1 LIAKKFKQW
10 YASKKYKGKH
20 VLLEWLLDVSQII
33 IADIVLSGD
42 NALIIGMA
50 ASAVSEEHRKKVI
63 FIGLMAAAV
72 LRILFALVA
81 SYLISI
87 PGLLLLGGLL
97 LFWVCWKF
105 YQDIKEFS
113 SSKED
118 GTKLKNDVSGKG
130 LKAAL
135 TTIIIADV
143 SMSLDNVI
151 AITAIAR
158 EDKTLLILG
167 IAFAILLMAFF
178 ATAIVKLLTKFRW
191 LSYLGLAFLIY
202 LSSKMTFD
210 GWLQIYP
217 YLKMNL

>member
-1 LIAKKFKQW
+1 
-10 YASKKYKGKH
+10 
-20 VLLEWLLDVSQII
+20 LLEWVLDVTQII

-50 ASAVSEEHRKKVI
+50 AAAVPEESRKKVI

-105 YQDIKEFS
+105 YNDIKEFS
-113 SSKED
+113 STDEEKE
-118 GTKLKNDVSGKG
+118 KLEKDVSGKG
-130 LKAAL
+130 LKGAL
-135 TTIIIADV
+135 ITIIIADI

-158 EDKTLLILG
+158 DNKTLLVLG
-167 IAFAILLMAFF
+167 IAFAILIMALF
-178 ATAIVKLLTKFRW
+178 ATAIVKLLTRFKW
-191 LSYLGLAFLIY
+191 LSYLGLVFLVY
-202 LSSKMTFD
+202 LSSKMTLD

-217 YLKMNL
+217 FISEYL

>member
-1 LIAKKFKQW
+1 MLDW
-10 YASKKYKGKH
+10 
-20 VLLEWLLDVSQII
+20 VLDVSQII

-50 ASAVSEEHRKKVI
+50 ASAVPEESRKKVI

-72 LRILFALVA
+72 LRVLFALVA

-87 PGLLLLGGLL
+87 PGLLLLGGIL

-105 YQDIKEFS
+105 YGDIKEFS
-113 SSKED
+113 SSDED
-118 GTKLKNDVSGKG
+118 KNKLQKDVSGKG
-130 LKAAL
+130 MKAAL
-135 TTIIIADV
+135 ITIIIADV

-158 EDKTLLILG
+158 DNKTLLILG
-167 IAFAILLMAFF
+167 IAFAILIMALF
-178 ATAIVKLLTKFRW
+178 ATAIVKLLTKFKW
-191 LSYLGLAFLIY
+191 LSYLGLIFLVY

-210 GWLQIYP
+210 GWLQLYP
-217 YLKMNL
+217 FIQS

>member
-1 LIAKKFKQW
+1 M
-10 YASKKYKGKH
+10 
-20 VLLEWLLDVSQII
+20 LEWILDVSQII

-50 ASAVSEEHRKKVI
+50 ASAVPEESRKKVI
-63 FIGLMAAAV
+63 FIGLMAAAI
-72 LRILFALVA
+72 LRVLFALVA

-105 YQDIKEFS
+105 YGDIKEFS
-113 SSKED
+113 SNNVEKA
-118 GTKLKNDVSGKG
+118 KLQKDVSGKG
-130 LKAAL
+130 IKAAL
-135 TTIIIADV
+135 ITIIIADV

-158 EDKTLLILG
+158 DNKTLLILG
-167 IAFAILLMAFF
+167 IAFAILIMALF
-178 ATAIVKLLTKFRW
+178 ATAIVKLLTKFKW
-191 LSYLGLAFLIY
+191 LSYLGLIFLVY

-210 GWLQIYP
+210 GWLQLYP
-217 YLKMNL
+217 LLQS

>member
-1 LIAKKFKQW
+1 MLIIRKF
-10 YASKKYKGKH
+10 GDLD
-20 VLLEWLLDVSQII
+20 LLEWILDVTQII

-50 ASAVSEEHRKKVI
+50 AAAVPEESRKKVI

-72 LRILFALVA
+72 LRILFALIA

-105 YQDIKEFS
+105 YNDIKEFS
-113 SSKED
+113 SSEDDKE
-118 GTKLKNDVSGKG
+118 KIQKDVSGKG
-130 LKAAL
+130 LKGAL
-135 TTIIIADV
+135 ITIIIADI

-158 EDKTLLILG
+158 DNKTLLILG
-167 IAFAILLMAFF
+167 IAFAILIMALF
-178 ATAIVKLLTKFRW
+178 ATAIVKLLTKFKW
-191 LSYLGLAFLIY
+191 LSYLGLAC
-202 LSSKMTFD
+202 K
-210 GWLQIYP
+210 
-217 YLKMNL
+217 LKKQDLNMITI

>member
-1 LIAKKFKQW
+1 M
-10 YASKKYKGKH
+10 
-20 VLLEWLLDVSQII
+20 LEWVLDVSQII

-50 ASAVSEEHRKKVI
+50 ASAVPEENRKKVI

-72 LRILFALVA
+72 LRVLFALVA

-87 PGLLLLGGLL
+87 PGLLLLGGIL

-105 YQDIKEFS
+105 YGDIKEFS
-113 SSKED
+113 SNDED
-118 GTKLKNDVSGKG
+118 KDKLKKDVSGKG
-130 LKAAL
+130 MKAAL
-135 TTIIIADV
+135 ITIIIADV

-158 EDKTLLILG
+158 DNKTLLILG
-167 IAFAILLMAFF
+167 IAFAILIMALF
-178 ATAIVKLLTKFRW
+178 ATAIVKLLTKFKW
-191 LSYLGLAFLIY
+191 LSYLGLIFLVY

-210 GWLQIYP
+210 GWLQLYP
-217 YLKMNL
+217 FIQS

>member
-1 LIAKKFKQW
+1 M
-10 YASKKYKGKH
+10 
-20 VLLEWLLDVSQII
+20 LEWILDVTQII

-50 ASAVSEEHRKKVI
+50 AAAVPEESRKKVI

-105 YQDIKEFS
+105 YNDIKEFS
-113 SSKED
+113 SSDEEKE
-118 GTKLKNDVSGKG
+118 KLQKDVTGKG
-130 LKAAL
+130 LRGAL
-135 TTIIIADV
+135 ITIIIADI

-158 EDKTLLILG
+158 DNKTLLILG
-167 IAFAILLMAFF
+167 IAFAILIMALF
-178 ATAIVKLLTKFRW
+178 ATAIVKLLTKFKW
-191 LSYLGLAFLIY
+191 LSYLGLTFLVY
-202 LSSKMTFD
+202 LSSKMTLD

-217 YLKMNL
+217 YINNYL

>member
-1 LIAKKFKQW
+1 M
-10 YASKKYKGKH
+10 
-20 VLLEWLLDVSQII
+20 LEWVLDVIQII
-33 IADIVLSGD
+33 VADIVLSGD

-50 ASAVSEEHRKKVI
+50 AASVPEESRKKVI
-63 FIGLMAAAV
+63 FIGLMAAAI

-105 YQDIKEFS
+105 YNDIKEFS
-113 SSKED
+113 SSDEEKE
-118 GTKLKNDVSGKG
+118 KLQKDVSGKG
-130 LKAAL
+130 LKGAL
-135 TTIIIADV
+135 ITIIIADI

-158 EDKTLLILG
+158 ENKTLLILG
-167 IAFAILLMAFF
+167 IAFAILIMALF
-178 ATAIVKLLTKFRW
+178 ATAIVKLLTKFKW
-191 LSYLGLAFLIY
+191 LSYLGLTFLVY
-202 LSSKMTFD
+202 LSSKMTLD

-217 YLKMNL
+217 YIKNYL

>member
-1 LIAKKFKQW
+1 M
-10 YASKKYKGKH
+10 
-20 VLLEWLLDVSQII
+20 LEWILDVTQII

-50 ASAVSEEHRKKVI
+50 AAAVPEESRKKVI
-63 FIGLMAAAV
+63 FIGVMAAAV

-105 YQDIKEFS
+105 YNDIKEFS
-113 SSKED
+113 SSDEEKE
-118 GTKLKNDVSGKG
+118 KLQKDVTGKG
-130 LKAAL
+130 LRGAL
-135 TTIIIADV
+135 ITIIIADI

-158 EDKTLLILG
+158 DNKTLLILG
-167 IAFAILLMAFF
+167 IAFAILIMALF
-178 ATAIVKLLTKFRW
+178 ATAIVKLLTKFKW
-191 LSYLGLAFLIY
+191 LSYLGLAFLFY
-202 LSSKMTFD
+202 LSSKMTLD

-217 YLKMNL
+217 YINNYL

>member
-1 LIAKKFKQW
+1 M
-10 YASKKYKGKH
+10 
-20 VLLEWLLDVSQII
+20 LEWILDVTQII

-50 ASAVSEEHRKKVI
+50 AAAVPEESRKKVI

-105 YQDIKEFS
+105 YGDIKEFS
-113 SSKED
+113 SGNDDKE
-118 GTKLKNDVSGKG
+118 KLEKDISGKG
-130 LKAAL
+130 IKGAL
-135 TTIIIADV
+135 ITIIIADV

-158 EDKTLLILG
+158 DNKTLLILG
-167 IAFAILLMAFF
+167 IAFAILIMALF
-178 ATAIVKLLTKFRW
+178 ATAIVKLLTKFKW
-191 LSYLGLAFLIY
+191 LSYLGLTFLVY

-210 GWLQIYP
+210 GWIQLYP
-217 YLKMNL
+217 LLRDLSMIPTI

>member
-1 LIAKKFKQW
+1 M
-10 YASKKYKGKH
+10 
-20 VLLEWLLDVSQII
+20 LEWILDVTQII

-50 ASAVSEEHRKKVI
+50 AAAVPEESRKKVI

-105 YQDIKEFS
+105 YNDIKEFS
-113 SSKED
+113 STDEEKQ
-118 GTKLKNDVSGKG
+118 KLEKDVSGKG
-130 LKAAL
+130 LKGAL
-135 TTIIIADV
+135 ITIIIADI

-158 EDKTLLILG
+158 DNKTLLILG
-167 IAFAILLMAFF
+167 IAFAILIMALF
-178 ATAIVKLLTKFRW
+178 ATAIVKLLTKFKW
-191 LSYLGLAFLIY
+191 LSYLGLIFLVY
-202 LSSKMTFD
+202 LSSKMTLD

-217 YLKMNL
+217 YINDYL

>member
-1 LIAKKFKQW
+1 M
-10 YASKKYKGKH
+10 
-20 VLLEWLLDVSQII
+20 LEWILDVTQII

-50 ASAVSEEHRKKVI
+50 AAAVPEESRKKVI
-63 FIGLMAAAV
+63 FIGLMAAAL

-105 YQDIKEFS
+105 YNDIKEFS
-113 SSKED
+113 STDEEKE
-118 GTKLKNDVSGKG
+118 KLEKDVSGKG
-130 LKAAL
+130 LKGAL
-135 TTIIIADV
+135 ITIIIADI

-158 EDKTLLILG
+158 DNKTLLVLG
-167 IAFAILLMAFF
+167 IAFAILIMALF
-178 ATAIVKLLTKFRW
+178 ATAIVKLLTRFKW
-191 LSYLGLAFLIY
+191 LSYLGLVFLVY
-202 LSSKMTFD
+202 LSSKMTLD

-217 YLKMNL
+217 FISE

>member
-1 LIAKKFKQW
+1 MDW
-10 YASKKYKGKH
+10 
-20 VLLEWLLDVSQII
+20 VLDVSQII

-50 ASAVSEEHRKKVI
+50 ASAVPEESRKKVI

-72 LRILFALVA
+72 LRVLFALVA

-87 PGLLLLGGLL
+87 PGLLLLGGIL

-105 YQDIKEFS
+105 YGDIKEFS
-113 SSKED
+113 SSDED
-118 GTKLKNDVSGKG
+118 KDKLQKDVSGKG
-130 LKAAL
+130 MKAAL
-135 TTIIIADV
+135 ITIIIADV

-158 EDKTLLILG
+158 DNKTLLILG
-167 IAFAILLMAFF
+167 IAFAILIMALF
-178 ATAIVKLLTKFRW
+178 ATAIVKLLTKFKW
-191 LSYLGLAFLIY
+191 LSYLGLIFLVY

-210 GWLQIYP
+210 GWLQLYP
-217 YLKMNL
+217 FIQS

>member
-1 LIAKKFKQW
+1 M
-10 YASKKYKGKH
+10 
-20 VLLEWLLDVSQII
+20 LEWILDVSQII

-50 ASAVSEEHRKKVI
+50 ASAVPEESRKKVI

-72 LRILFALVA
+72 LRVLFALVA

-87 PGLLLLGGLL
+87 PGLLLLGGIL

-105 YQDIKEFS
+105 YGDIKEFS
-113 SSKED
+113 SNDED
-118 GTKLKNDVSGKG
+118 KDKLKKDVSGKG
-130 LKAAL
+130 MKAAL
-135 TTIIIADV
+135 ITIIIADV

-158 EDKTLLILG
+158 DNKTLLILG
-167 IAFAILLMAFF
+167 IAFAILIMALF
-178 ATAIVKLLTKFRW
+178 ATAIVKLLTKFKW
-191 LSYLGLAFLIY
+191 LSYLGLIFLLY

-210 GWLQIYP
+210 GWLQLYP
-217 YLKMNL
+217 FIQS

>member
-1 LIAKKFKQW
+1 M
-10 YASKKYKGKH
+10 
-20 VLLEWLLDVSQII
+20 LEWILDVSQII

-50 ASAVSEEHRKKVI
+50 ASAVPEESRRKVI
-63 FIGLMAAAV
+63 FIGLMAAAI
-72 LRILFALVA
+72 LRVLFALVA

-105 YQDIKEFS
+105 YGDIKEFS
-113 SSKED
+113 SNNEEKE
-118 GTKLKNDVSGKG
+118 KLKKDVSGKG
-130 LKAAL
+130 IKAAL
-135 TTIIIADV
+135 ITIIIADV

-158 EDKTLLILG
+158 DNKTLLILG
-167 IAFAILLMAFF
+167 IAFAILIMALF
-178 ATAIVKLLTKFRW
+178 ATAIVKLLTKFKW
-191 LSYLGLAFLIY
+191 LSYLGLIFLVY

-210 GWLQIYP
+210 GWLQLYP
-217 YLKMNL
+217 FLQS

>member
-1 LIAKKFKQW
+1 LT
-10 YASKKYKGKH
+10 
-20 VLLEWLLDVSQII
+20 EWLLEILQII

-50 ASAVSEEHRKKVI
+50 ASAVPEQHRKKVI

-113 SSKED
+113 SNDED
-118 GTKLKNDVSGKG
+118 KNKLQKDVSGKG
-130 LKAAL
+130 LKGAL
-135 TTIIIADV
+135 VTIIVADV

-158 EDKTLLILG
+158 DNTTLLILG
-167 IAFAILLMAFF
+167 IGFAILLMAFF
-178 ATAIVKLLTKFRW
+178 ATAIVKLLTKFKW
-191 LSYLGLAFLIY
+191 LSYLGLIFLVY

-210 GWLQIYP
+210 GWLQLLP
-217 YLKMNL
+217 FLN

>member
-1 LIAKKFKQW
+1 MT
-10 YASKKYKGKH
+10 
-20 VLLEWLLDVSQII
+20 EWLLEILQII

-50 ASAVSEEHRKKVI
+50 ASAVPEQYRKKVI
-63 FIGLMAAAV
+63 FIGLMAAAL

-105 YQDIKEFS
+105 YLDIKEFS
-113 SSKED
+113 SNKEND
-118 GTKLKNDVSGKG
+118 EKLKNEVSGKG

-135 TTIIIADV
+135 ITIIIADV

-158 EDKTLLILG
+158 DDKTLLILG

-178 ATAIVKLLTKFRW
+178 ATAIVNLLTKFRW

-202 LSSKMTFD
+202 LSGKMTFD
-210 GWLQIYP
+210 GWLQVYP
-217 YLKMNL
+217 LLIA

>member
-1 LIAKKFKQW
+1 LT
-10 YASKKYKGKH
+10 
-20 VLLEWLLDVSQII
+20 EWLLEILQII

-50 ASAVSEEHRKKVI
+50 ASAVPEQHRKKVI

-113 SSKED
+113 LNKED
-118 GTKLKNDVSGKG
+118 DEKLKNDVSGKG

-135 TTIIIADV
+135 ITIIIADV

-158 EDKTLLILG
+158 DNTTLLILG
-167 IAFAILLMAFF
+167 IGFAILLMAFF
-178 ATAIVKLLTKFRW
+178 ATAIVKLLTKFKW
-191 LSYLGLAFLIY
+191 LSYLGLIFLVY

-210 GWLQIYP
+210 GWLQLLP
-217 YLKMNL
+217 FLN

>member
-1 LIAKKFKQW
+1 
-10 YASKKYKGKH
+10 
-20 VLLEWLLDVSQII
+20 LLEWILDVSQII

-50 ASAVSEEHRKKVI
+50 ASAVPEESRKKVI

-72 LRILFALVA
+72 LRVLFALVA

-87 PGLLLLGGLL
+87 PGLLLLGGIL

-105 YQDIKEFS
+105 YGDIKEFS
-113 SSKED
+113 SSDEGKD
-118 GTKLKNDVSGKG
+118 KLQKDVSGKG
-130 LKAAL
+130 MKAAL
-135 TTIIIADV
+135 ITIIIADV

-158 EDKTLLILG
+158 DNKTLLILG
-167 IAFAILLMAFF
+167 IAFAILIMALF
-178 ATAIVKLLTKFRW
+178 ATAIVKLLTKFKW
-191 LSYLGLAFLIY
+191 ISYLGLIFLVY

-210 GWLQIYP
+210 GWLQLYP
-217 YLKMNL
+217 FIQS

>member
-1 LIAKKFKQW
+1 M
-10 YASKKYKGKH
+10 
-20 VLLEWLLDVSQII
+20 LEWILDVSQII

-50 ASAVSEEHRKKVI
+50 ASAVPEESRRKVI
-63 FIGLMAAAV
+63 FIGLMAAAI
-72 LRILFALVA
+72 LRVLFALVA

-105 YQDIKEFS
+105 YGDIKEFS
-113 SSKED
+113 SNNEGKE
-118 GTKLKNDVSGKG
+118 KLQKDVSGKG
-130 LKAAL
+130 IKAAL
-135 TTIIIADV
+135 ITIIIADV

-158 EDKTLLILG
+158 DNKTLLIFG
-167 IAFAILLMAFF
+167 IAFAILIMALF
-178 ATAIVKLLTKFRW
+178 ATAIVKLLTKFKW
-191 LSYLGLAFLIY
+191 LSYLGLIFLVY

-210 GWLQIYP
+210 GWLQLYP
-217 YLKMNL
+217 FLQS

>member
-1 LIAKKFKQW
+1 M
-10 YASKKYKGKH
+10 
-20 VLLEWLLDVSQII
+20 LEWILDVSQII

-50 ASAVSEEHRKKVI
+50 ASAVPEESRRKVI
-63 FIGLMAAAV
+63 FIGLMAAAI
-72 LRILFALVA
+72 LRVLFALVA

-105 YQDIKEFS
+105 YGDIKEFS
-113 SSKED
+113 SSNEEKE
-118 GTKLKNDVSGKG
+118 KLQKDVSGKG
-130 LKAAL
+130 IKAAL
-135 TTIIIADV
+135 ITIIIADV

-158 EDKTLLILG
+158 DNKTLLIFG
-167 IAFAILLMAFF
+167 IAFAILIMALF
-178 ATAIVKLLTKFRW
+178 ATAIVKLLTKFKW
-191 LSYLGLAFLIY
+191 LSYLGLIFLVY

-210 GWLQIYP
+210 GWLQLYP
-217 YLKMNL
+217 LLQI